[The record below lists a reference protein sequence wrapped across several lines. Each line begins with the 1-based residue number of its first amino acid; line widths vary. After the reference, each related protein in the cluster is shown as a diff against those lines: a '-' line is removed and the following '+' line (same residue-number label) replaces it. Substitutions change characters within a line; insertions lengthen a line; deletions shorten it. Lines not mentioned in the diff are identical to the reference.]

1 MLRGL
6 LLKDL
11 VILKKGLLLGI
22 SMLVFYGVLGMSSG
36 DVSFM
41 SSYFLLFFSI
51 ISVSSYSL
59 DEQARWM
66 PYALTTTNRTKLVQ
80 SKYLLTFIMIF
91 LGFICSFVLTLLPQ
105 ITQSA
110 TLVLTISPITWGAVY
125 VGLLFNFILLPI
137 VFKLGSENSR
147 IIMFALMALPT
158 ILIVILSKNNSL
170 PTIDQTPLES
180 LIRYLPYVGVISILL
195 FGFLSYSISLKIIK
209 KKDF

>member
-11 VILKKGLLLGI
+11 LILKKGLLLGI
-22 SMLVFYGVLGMSSG
+22 SMLIFYGVLGMSSG
-36 DVSFM
+36 DISFM
-41 SSYFLLFFSI
+41 SSYFLLLFSI

-59 DEQARWM
+59 DERAKWM

-105 ITQSA
+105 ITQSG
-110 TLVLTISPITWGAVY
+110 TLVLTISPITWGALY
-125 VGLLFNFILLPI
+125 VGLLFNFILIPI
-137 VFKLGSENSR
+137 IFKLGSENSR

-170 PTIDQTPLES
+170 PTIDQTTLES
-180 LIRYLPYVGVISILL
+180 LIRYLPYIGVISILL
-195 FGFLSYSISLKIIK
+195 IGFFSYFISLKIVK

>member
-105 ITQSA
+105 ITQST

-137 VFKLGSENSR
+137 VFKLGTENSR

-170 PTIDQTPLES
+170 PTIDQTTLVS

-195 FGFLSYSISLKIIK
+195 FGFLSYSISLKIVK

>member
-137 VFKLGSENSR
+137 VFKLGTENSR

-170 PTIDQTPLES
+170 PTIDQTTLVS

-195 FGFLSYSISLKIIK
+195 FGFLSYSISLKIVK

>member
-137 VFKLGSENSR
+137 VFKLGTENSR

-170 PTIDQTPLES
+170 PTLDQTTLES

>member
-1 MLRGL
+1 MLKGL

-11 VILKKGLLLGI
+11 LILKKGLLLGI

-36 DVSFM
+36 DVSSM
-41 SSYFLLFFSI
+41 SSYFLLLFSI

-80 SKYLLTFIMIF
+80 SKYLLAFIMLF

-105 ITQSA
+105 ITQSG
-110 TLVLTISPITWGAVY
+110 TLVLTISPITWGALY

-170 PTIDQTPLES
+170 PTIDQTTLES
-180 LIRYLPYVGVISILL
+180 LIRYLPFIGVISILL
-195 FGFLSYSISLKIIK
+195 FGILSYSISLKIVK